1 MFSCPTFLCP
11 GGLLPLLGPTLP
23 CLMLDPD
30 TDLREA
36 PSNWLRRHPLADS
49 LRGFDA
55 ARHYTAFSS
64 FKMFANCIDYVH
76 VSQSVALY
84 QPWPKF

>member
-55 ARHYTAFSS
+55 AR
-64 FKMFANCIDYVH
+64 DE
-76 VSQSVALY
+76 LY
-84 QPWPKF
+84 KICLPRKLGPDREAKILA

>member
-1 MFSCPTFLCP
+1 M
-11 GGLLPLLGPTLP
+11 PLLGPTLP

-64 FKMFANCIDYVH
+64 FKMFANCLDYVH
-76 VSQSVALY
+76 VSHRE
-84 QPWPKF
+84 WDRKFRP